1 MRTTIRLEDSL
12 LRQAKAMASMQGRS
26 LNDFIVDAV
35 RAAVSRRT
43 VRDRVPL
50 PSFRGAGLQYG
61 VDLDDSSSLLDL
73 MEGAGGESEST
84 RPAARRVAEPSSRRK
99 KK

>member
-1 MRTTIRLEDSL
+1 
-12 LRQAKAMASMQGRS
+12 MASMPGRS
-26 LNDFIVDAV
+26 LNDFIVAAV

-43 VRDRVPL
+43 VRARVPL

>member
-1 MRTTIRLEDSL
+1 MRTTIRLDDVL
-12 LRQAKAMASMQGRS
+12 LRQAKAMAAMQGRP

-50 PSFRGAGLQYG
+50 PSFKGAGLQYG

-73 MEGAGGESEST
+73 MEGAVGESEAS
-84 RPAARRVAEPSSRRK
+84 RPARRVAESSSRRRK
-99 KK
+99 K

>member
-1 MRTTIRLEDSL
+1 MRTTIRLDDVL
-12 LRQAKAMASMQGRS
+12 LRQAKAMAAMQGRP

-73 MEGAGGESEST
+73 MEGASGESESS
-84 RPAARRVAEPSSRRK
+84 RPARRVAEPSSRRRK
-99 KK
+99 K

>member
-1 MRTTIRLEDSL
+1 MRTTIRLDDLL
-12 LRQAKAMASMQGRS
+12 LRQAKATAATQGRS

-35 RAAVSRRT
+35 RAAVARRT

-50 PSFRGAGLQYG
+50 PSFKGAGRQYG

-73 MEGAGGESEST
+73 MEGANVGDDVS
-84 RPAARRVAEPSSRRK
+84 RPARRVAETSSRRK
-99 KK
+99 K